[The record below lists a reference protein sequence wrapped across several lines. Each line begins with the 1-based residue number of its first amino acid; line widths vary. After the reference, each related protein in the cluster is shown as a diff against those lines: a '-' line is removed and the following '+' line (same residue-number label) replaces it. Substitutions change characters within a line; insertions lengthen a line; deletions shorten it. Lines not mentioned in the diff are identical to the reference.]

1 MDKEIMELL
10 KKLEATNAAMDQLA
24 KKVKRQCEVHMRE
37 IEKCMTAHSLLFEG
51 HFTSKPTVN
60 L

>member
-1 MDKEIMELL
+1 MDKEIMGML

-37 IEKCMTAHSLLFEG
+37 IEKCMTAHSLFVERR
-51 HFTSKPTVN
+51 FTSKPTAN